1 MGVFR
6 TAFRPVLYCSGT
18 HHHLARTN
26 THRMSVKTDVVNLR
40 VNVGDDKAQN
50 QLNNLR
56 KSAADLK
63 FEMDGLNKRTK
74 EYAEKKKQLADI
86 NNQMA
91 ELKKT
96 IGLSALSQKELNKEL
111 KTLTA
116 LRNSVVPFS
125 DEYKKL
131 DGRIKQVK
139 DRLYEVNNGVRG
151 FSATFSKVKDEVK
164 QFGML
169 AAGYLGF
176 QFITSSFQNIINTA
190 GKLSDKLAD
199 VQRAAN
205 LTKEEANA
213 LSNSLGQ
220 LDTRTGKGALLDLAL
235 VAAKLGIAKDEI
247 VSFTAALD
255 QLVVA
260 LGNELGDADTVATQ
274 LGKILNV
281 FEGKVTADG
290 ITKLGNAFVELAN
303 AGVASGGFIADFTQ
317 RVSGIAAS
325 SNLSLGA
332 VVGLAAAIEEMGGRS
347 ESSSTAIQNIIFTI
361 GKDLPKA
368 AKIAGVD
375 FKKFQELFA
384 KSPQEA
390 LLLYAQGLVKN
401 KKSFADVTAAFK
413 DAGEEGTRTI
423 ETLSKIGQNADFVRK
438 KIDLGTEAIQRSN
451 AITDAF
457 AIKNENLGAQIDKL
471 GKAIA
476 GAFQGSR
483 MQAFISALV
492 QGLTDLITPAR
503 TAVDIFKEQQQVVN
517 KLEKDVVPLLARYDE
532 LKAKTTLNKEEQVE
546 LNKTIQLI
554 GATIPTAISGFDKY
568 GRALDINR
576 GKALEFI
583 KLQKL
588 ILQERNRDA
597 IKEQQNLLQQLER
610 EAASQ
615 QRVLN
620 AGRKEVY
627 RTGSSTGVG
636 ISSTAELTGPEILAR
651 QRQLAETQARIAGI
665 RGIIAELNGEAIE
678 AATQI
683 ANIEKVVD
691 DKKDDKLDDK
701 KDNTLKRPGSVK
713 APKIESFTIW
723 DQLQVRAQTE
733 KPIQFPKVK
742 ITPENLE
749 NVQQEYTALI
759 DDFNKQLERTN
770 RGKKAALEL
779 KVLMSKGLEQLEA
792 KKQLLLQETSMELQ
806 NTELVEE
813 EKALIRAKY
822 QQGLIEVEE
831 EYWQG
836 ILDKVG
842 EIGQHISST
851 VIPAFQ
857 AFFDYKNQLDIADF
871 NREKKLNDQKRN
883 LYKKQLDG
891 KLLSQAQYDRKMQ
904 ELDAAEEARK
914 KEIDRKAFERQ
925 KKIQIAQTIMNG
937 AQAIVSILAQVPKF
951 DFAATAFALA
961 GVAAATTAIQVATIA
976 KQQPPEMGRGALLR
990 NGPKHNSKSR
1000 GLPII
1005 NPETGQV
1012 EALVERG
1019 EAVMSAAAMDDGNV
1033 YEVRGTTRQITSAL
1047 NGRAGGR
1054 TWAGGA
1060 VVRPIGSS
1068 PNWVSSTGPSIRS
1081 NMPAIMADGGTIK
1094 TSSTSNNEAS
1104 LAMMENIVAELR
1116 AQRVEMQQWK
1126 DRLHAV
1132 VSIKEFRDTERI
1144 YEQAKSQSGL

>member
-1 MGVFR
+1 
-6 TAFRPVLYCSGT
+6 
-18 HHHLARTN
+18 
-26 THRMSVKTDVVNLR
+26 MSVKTDVVNLR

-151 FSATFSKVKDEVK
+151 FSATFSKIKDEVK

-205 LTKEEANA
+205 LTKEEASA

-260 LGNELGDADTVATQ
+260 LGNELGDAESVATQ

-332 VVGLAAAIEEMGGRS
+332 VVGLAAALEEMGGRS
-347 ESSSTAIQNIIFTI
+347 ESSSTAIQKILFSIASDI
-361 GKDLPKA
+361 PKA
-368 AKIAGVD
+368 AKVAKMSVAE
-375 FKKFQELFA
+375 FNNEFA
-384 KSPQEA
+384 NRPQEA
-390 LLLYAQGLVKN
+390 LLRYAQGLVKN
-401 KKSFADVTAAFK
+401 KQSFAEVTASFK
-413 DAGEEGTRTI
+413 DAGEEGARVVETI
-423 ETLSKIGQNADFVRK
+423 SKLGNATDFVRK
-438 KIDLGTEAIQRSN
+438 KIELGTEAIQRSN

-532 LKAKTTLNKEEQVE
+532 LKAKTTLNKDEQVE

-610 EAASQ
+610 EAAAQ

-651 QRQLAETQARIAGI
+651 QRQLAETQARIAGV

-678 AATQI
+678 AATQL
-683 ANIEKVVD
+683 ANVEKAANKAADAAAPAVPSSSSTSTT
-691 DKKDDKLDDK
+691 KTQK
-701 KDNTLKRPGSVK
+701 TK
-713 APKIESFTIW
+713 APKIDSFTIW
-723 DQLQVRAQTE
+723 DQLQVRAQTQ
-733 KPIQFPKVK
+733 KPIQFPQVK

-749 NVQQEYTALI
+749 NVQQEYSALI
-759 DDFNKQLERTN
+759 EDFNQQLDRSQ
-770 RGKKAALEL
+770 RGKAAALEL
-779 KVLMSKGLEQLEA
+779 RVMMSKGRERLEA
-792 KKQLLLQETSMELQ
+792 QKALLLQQTEMELQ

-813 EKALIRAKY
+813 EKELIRAKY
-822 QQGLIEVEE
+822 RQGLVELE
-831 EYWQG
+831 QEYWQG
-836 ILDKVG
+836 IMDRVAG
-842 EIGQHISST
+842 IGQFINDS

-857 AFFDYKNQLDIADF
+857 AFYNLKNALDLADF
-871 NREKKLNDQKRN
+871 NKEKKLNDQKRN

-891 KLLSQAQYDRKMQ
+891 KLLSQAQFDRKIQ

-914 KEIDRKAFERQ
+914 KEMDRKAFERQ

-937 AQAIVSILAQVPKF
+937 AQAIVSILAQYPKF
-951 DFAATAFALA
+951 DF
-961 GVAAATTAIQVATIA
+961 GVAASIAMGVAAVTTALQVATIA

-1019 EAVMSAAAMDDGNV
+1019 EAVMSAAAMDDGSV

-1094 TSSTSNNEAS
+1094 TSSTNNNDAS